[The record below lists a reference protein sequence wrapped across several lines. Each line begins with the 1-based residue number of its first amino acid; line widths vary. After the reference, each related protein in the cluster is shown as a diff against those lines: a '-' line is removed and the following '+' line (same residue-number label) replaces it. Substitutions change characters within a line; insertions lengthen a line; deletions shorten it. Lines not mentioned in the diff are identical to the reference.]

1 MSDSRKRGR
10 GGRGNG
16 NGNGGSG
23 SGSASVINVARRL
36 YVHNLSYRVS
46 WQDLKDHFRAC
57 GNVVYAEVM
66 KMPDDPSKSKGC
78 GIVEY
83 ETPQEAAR
91 AIRELA
97 DSELQGRPIL
107 VREDREDRDLHHR

>member
-1 MSDSRKRGR
+1 
-10 GGRGNG
+10 
-16 NGNGGSG
+16 
-23 SGSASVINVARRL
+23 
-36 YVHNLSYRVS
+36 
-46 WQDLKDHFRAC
+46 
-57 GNVVYAEVM
+57 M